1 MEARKKGDVHVLR
14 LDRGEPVVASLSAYV
29 GKARILG
36 GSIVGLG
43 AIEASEIGYFDP
55 ANRAYRRT
63 VLPETLELLSL
74 VGTISRLDGQPFVH
88 VHVTLGA
95 PDHSVVGG
103 HLFEARVAVTGEFV
117 IHAAAIPS
125 SRILDGHTG
134 LKLMRF
140 EDEGRPTGRRSP
152 GARTT
157 GAKNAGHRPDGPQG
171 AGRVRSPRPAPRG
184 GR

>member
-1 MEARKKGDVHVLR
+1 MRAAMEARKKGNVHMLR
-14 LDRGEPVVASLSAYV
+14 LDRGEPVVASLCAYV
-29 GKARILG
+29 GQARIRG

-43 AIEASEIGYFDP
+43 ALEASEIGYFDP
-55 ANRAYRRT
+55 ARRAYSRT
-63 VLPETLELLSL
+63 LLPEPLELLSL

-103 HLFEARVAVTGEFV
+103 HLFEARIAVTGEFV
-117 IHAAAIPS
+117 IHAAAIAS

-134 LKLMRF
+134 LKLLRF
-140 EDEGRPTGRRSP
+140 GDRAVRPTRRTGGKSP
-152 GARTT
+152 RGSAR
-157 GAKNAGHRPDGPQG
+157 A
-171 AGRVRSPRPAPRG
+171 PRPASRKTSARG